1 MPASL
6 QRRGLGQKFS
16 SETLEVVM
24 NQKPQARVGVISK
37 FLFALLLLG
46 SFQASIAKEFV
57 WAPDFPVGA
66 SIPEISAQDQDGNV
80 QTFDDL
86 VGERGMLFMMSRS
99 FDWCPY
105 CKAQLVQLAAIS
117 DLIEDMGISVVAMTY
132 DSVKTLKAVQEDEG
146 IHFPFLHD
154 EDVTHVNAFG
164 IRNTKY
170 KPGDRTY
177 GIPYPGIFLIDSNG
191 VIKAK
196 FAEKRYQDRPLLE
209 DVLMA
214 FSKL

>member
-1 MPASL
+1 
-6 QRRGLGQKFS
+6 
-16 SETLEVVM
+16 M
-24 NQKPQARVGVISK
+24 NPKIQARVGLISK
-37 FLFALLLLG
+37 FLFALILLG
-46 SFQASIAKEFV
+46 SFQASIAKELI

-80 QTFDDL
+80 RSFDDL
-86 VGERGMLFMMSRS
+86 VGKRGMLFMLSRS

-117 DLIEDMGISVVAMTY
+117 DLIEDMEITVVAMTY
-132 DSVKTLKAVQEDEG
+132 DPVKTLKTVQEDED
-146 IHFPFLHD
+146 IHFPLLYD
-154 EDVTHVNAFG
+154 EDVAHVNALG
-164 IRNTKY
+164 IRNSQY
-170 KPGDRTY
+170 KPGHRAY
-177 GIPYPGIFLIDSNG
+177 GIPYPGIFLIDPNG